1 METMTTKAT
10 KTPIDAA
17 GATYESIVKSLSDLQ
32 SKFELPEAAREFLK
46 RSAAT
51 AKDRA
56 TDMHAGANKVTGMVE
71 GAIINTVTQVADIN
85 RELFALAHEDAQ
97 AAFAAVEKLAG
108 AKSLSEAY
116 QLQVDYLRDRAE
128 VGMSRAKNV
137 AEFVSEK
144 ATDGMKSMQ
153 DGFSKVA
160 NFSKQAA

>member
-1 METMTTKAT
+1 MTTKST

-56 TDMHAGANKVTGMVE
+56 TDVHAGANKVTGMVE

-85 RELFALAHEDAQ
+85 RELFAVAHEDAQ

-128 VGMSRAKNV
+128 VGMSRAKN
-137 AEFVSEK
+137 AAQFVSEK
-144 ATDGMKSMQ
+144 ASDGFKSMQ
-153 DGFSKVA
+153 DGFAKAA

>member
-1 METMTTKAT
+1 MTTKAT
-10 KTPIDAA
+10 KSPVDSAN
-17 GATYESIVKSLSDLQ
+17 ATYESIVKTLSDMQ

-56 TDMHAGANKVTGMVE
+56 TDAHAGANKVTGMIE
-71 GAIINTVTQVADIN
+71 GAVINTVTQVADLN
-85 RELFALAHEDAQ
+85 RELFAVAHEDAQ
-97 AAFAAVEKLAG
+97 AALAAIEKLAG

-116 QLQVDYLRDRAE
+116 QLQVDYLRDRTE

-137 AEFVSEK
+137 AQFVSEK
-144 ATDGMKSMQ
+144 ASDGIKSMQ
-153 DGFSKVA
+153 DGLSKVA

>member
-1 METMTTKAT
+1 MTTKAT
-10 KTPIDAA
+10 TTTKSPIDTAS
-17 GATYESIVKSLSDLQ
+17 ATYESIVKSLSDLQ

-56 TDMHAGANKVTGMVE
+56 TDMHAGANKVTGAIE
-71 GAIINTVTQVADIN
+71 GAIINTVTEVADIN
-85 RELFALAHEDAQ
+85 RELFAVAHEDAQ

-116 QLQVDYLRDRAE
+116 QLQVDYLRDRTE

-137 AEFVSEK
+137 AQFVSDK
-144 ATDGMKSMQ
+144 AATNLKTVQ
-153 DGFSKVA
+153 DGFSKAA